1 MGCQASSSTQATPAQ
16 KANRRSRTLLDGTP
30 DTARVFNTTEQN
42 DLWNSEGMRR
52 LKLRPPPA
60 IADLNKEPDS
70 PTYSK
75 ASSGISKA
83 STSSSSKGQYRR
95 KPARNESK
103 DSQAPGTCRQL
114 NHSGTNSTLASCDS
128 VGESSD
134 RNSSNS
140 NRSQE
145 TSQNTYTSEVDE
157 VDAIFQVA
165 QTSSVVVEKVQRAEE
180 SFFGGGLF
188 GGCYHGNSGKSST
201 QIVAG
206 CEVRPMKKEFVV
218 SVVEC

>member
-30 DTARVFNTTEQN
+30 DTARVFNTNEQN

-52 LKLRPPPA
+52 LKLRPPPG
-60 IADLNKEPDS
+60 IGDLNKEPAS
-70 PTYSK
+70 PTFSK

-83 STSSSSKGQYRR
+83 STSSSSKGKYRR

-103 DSQAPGTCRQL
+103 DSQAPGTLRQL
-114 NHSGTNSTLASCDS
+114 NHSGSNSTIASCDS
-128 VGESSD
+128 VGES
-134 RNSSNS
+134 
-140 NRSQE
+140 SQE
-145 TSQNTYTSEVDE
+145 TSQNTYTSEVEE

-165 QTSSVVVEKVQRAEE
+165 PASSVVVEKVQRAEE
-180 SFFGGGLF
+180 SSFGGGLF
-188 GGCYHGNSGKSST
+188 GGCYNGNSGKSSA
-201 QIVAG
+201 QLVVG
-206 CEVRPMKKEFVV
+206 FEVRHMEKEFVV